1 MKVKLQRVL
10 EDCLERGITYGY
22 NRAFKHT
29 DTPSEE
35 VVKDQIMQAI
45 LNELYEYFDMTG
57 DGNDE

>member
-10 EDCLERGITYGY
+10 EDCLERGINYGY

>member
-29 DTPSEE
+29 DT
-35 VVKDQIMQAI
+35 QIGRAHV
-45 LNELYEYFDMTG
+45 
-57 DGNDE
+57 